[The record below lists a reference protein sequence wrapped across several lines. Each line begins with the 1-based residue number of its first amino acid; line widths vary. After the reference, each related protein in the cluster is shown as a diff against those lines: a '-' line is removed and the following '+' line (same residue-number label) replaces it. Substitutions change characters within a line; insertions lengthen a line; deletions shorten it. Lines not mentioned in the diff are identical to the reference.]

1 MKTTVINNANESM
14 KAVRTDLRS
23 ANKEYTSISRVLKD
37 IQRREMMKAGYGNV
51 FAALKLQP
59 ENGKS
64 TVEPAAFFKALVPEM
79 WGQTY
84 NKAGEAV
91 GEKWVGCW
99 GIAAKKDKSGNKVL
113 DAAGNVVTEPV
124 LRKITAWTPTKLFK
138 VWAQSEAFRAA
149 AAAAKTK

>member
-37 IQRREMMKAGYGNV
+37 IQRKELLDCGYKKV
-51 FAALKLQP
+51 FDALHLEPAK
-59 ENGKS
+59 GKDK
-64 TVEPAAFFKALVPEM
+64 VEPKQFFDALTPEM

-84 NKAGEAV
+84 SKAGEPV
-91 GEKWVGCW
+91 GEKWVGLW
-99 GIAAKKDKSGNKVL
+99 GISAKKDKAGNKVL

-124 LRKITAWTPTKLFK
+124 LRKVTAWTPTKLFK

-149 AAAAKTK
+149 AAAAKK